1 MCRPEGGGIQGRT
14 VHPQPQ
20 KGRQVMGTDAGSWR
34 ERVMENPGIYLLVAP
49 LFSLKQEARSE
60 DEGETTES

>member
-1 MCRPEGGGIQGRT
+1 
-14 VHPQPQ
+14 
-20 KGRQVMGTDAGSWR
+20 MGTDAGSWR